1 MLSIKRLYPLSLSM
15 RGLLLVVA
23 AALTLLAAP
32 TAASALPSPSLFM
45 TTGGTGDSGKTA
57 PPSELWRVDPNS
69 GQTTSV
75 GNTGFAITGMAQDP
89 TTGILYAVSNN
100 TSPIVKRTLLTINPA
115 NGVATQVGPLNTAA
129 ADISFNSNG
138 ELFGWWD
145 EPEDDLISINK
156 ATGAATKIGDSGLS
170 TYGSGSAFDRN
181 DTFWLFGDGEGEAT
195 SPNNEGSYWT
205 VNTATGLPT
214 FSGRLTPIDTNR
226 SSVSAA
232 AYDCARTTLYAT
244 VNNYGDPPA
253 NLVTIDTATGQMVN
267 KGLTTTGADGLEWYC
282 PLAFEFTSGPIRV
295 ASKNQT
301 LTLGVVRGPRIKGS
315 ATVNVAT
322 INGSAK
328 DGQDF
333 VGVTGTLSFAN
344 NATDATLSLPIKSN
358 PKAGKNRK
366 FEVALSN
373 PSGGGTVGTPL
384 QVTILAPKP
393 KPAKVKGPK
402 QTSAERVVFKLR
414 SAQLPARFRCK
425 LDKGK
430 FKGCGKN
437 SKKGKKFTTP
447 KLEPGKHKLVVQVV
461 NGAGKKSKPA
471 KKVFTVLP

>member
-1 MLSIKRLYPLSLSM
+1 MSQSQRFISMSLSIRAMLASLM
-15 RGLLLVVA
+15 AG
-23 AALTLLAAP
+23 ALLLAA
-32 TAASALPSPSLFM
+32 ASPAFALPSPTLFM
-45 TTGGTGDSGKTA
+45 TTGGLDSAGTA

-69 GQTTSV
+69 GQATSV

-100 TSPIVKRTLLTINPA
+100 KSPIAKRTLLTINPA

-145 EPEDDLISINK
+145 EPEDDLIRIDK
-156 ATGAATKIGDSGLS
+156 ATGAATKVSDSGLS
-170 TYGSGSAFDRN
+170 TYGSGSAFDKDDN
-181 DTFWLFGDGEGEAT
+181 FWLFGDGEGEIT
-195 SPNNEGSYWT
+195 VPNNEGEYHT
-205 VNTATGLPT
+205 IDLATGKAT
-214 FSGRLTPIDTNR
+214 SRGRLTPIDANESAI
-226 SSVSAA
+226 SSA

-244 VNNYGDPPA
+244 VNNYGQPPA
-253 NLVTIDTATGQMVN
+253 NLVTIDTATGTLTN
-267 KGLTTTGADGLEWYC
+267 KGLTVTGADGLEWYC
-282 PLAFEFTSGPIRV
+282 PLAFEFTSGPIKV

-301 LTLGVVRGPRIKGS
+301 LTFGVVRGPRIKGS

-322 INGSAK
+322 VNGSAK
-328 DGQDF
+328 AGQDF
-333 VGVTGTLSFAN
+333 VGLAGTLSFAN
-344 NATDATLSLPIKSN
+344 NATDATVSLSIKSN
-358 PKAGKNRK
+358 PKAGNNRK

-373 PSGGGTVGTPL
+373 PSGGGTVGTPV

-461 NGAGKKSKPA
+461 NGAGKKSKPV